1 MLLLLILG
9 WRGPG
14 HQRKI
19 KSHRIAEECPR
30 KVILPLVRQG
40 ANKQLSEQLSPR
52 RWGKVTT
59 CLLCMGKLGWRV
71 SYLAVQMLSVNL
83 IALIVFCGLIVLL
96 NDIWQNKAIINK
108 TNEKNQHIS
117 ILLFKMPY
125 QKDQISKRVNIY
137 EKSHLNP

>member
-1 MLLLLILG
+1 MSDFNLLLLLILG

-59 CLLCMGKLGWRV
+59 RLLCMGKLGWRV

-108 TNEKNQHIS
+108 MNEKVNTFLFCFLKCHIKK
-117 ILLFKMPY
+117 IRYPNM
-125 QKDQISKRVNIY
+125 
-137 EKSHLNP
+137 